1 MPRLHLVKFLIST
14 LLVEG
19 DSMSPT
25 YSSGDWLLARWGS
38 FNRSRLKIGQV
49 VVIELEHQPG
59 IYYVKRITDVNREM
73 NEIFASS
80 DNPAGTDSRTWGWL
94 PASSAHA
101 KVLFRVRKQK

>member
-49 VVIELEHQPG
+49 VVIELDHQPG
-59 IYYVKRITDVNREM
+59 IYYVKRITDVNHEM
-73 NEIFASS
+73 NEIFVSS
-80 DNPAGTDSRTWGWL
+80 DNPAGTDSRTWGYL
-94 PASSAHA
+94 PSSCVRAR
-101 KVLFRVRKQK
+101 VLIRIRKSK